1 MKLYYSRGACSMVT
15 RIVLNEL
22 GVTYTTESVDLRTKT
37 CDSGADFR
45 EINPKGS
52 VPVIVLDNGEILTEG
67 QVILQYL
74 CDTHHGQAL
83 LPEVGNFSRYRVLEW
98 LNYISTELHKGF
110 APLFNPALPED
121 VKTQFFIPA
130 LEARFAFINE
140 HLSDKAYMAGAHF
153 TIADAYLFVML
164 SWCSHCGVTLSGLD
178 ELFRLQKTLAARPA
192 IIKALKD
199 EGFGA

>member
-22 GVTYTTESVDLRTKT
+22 GVTYTAEAVDLRTKT
-37 CDSGADFR
+37 SENSTDFR

-52 VPVIVLDNGEILTEG
+52 VPVIVLDNGAILTEG

-74 CDTHHGQAL
+74 CDTYQGQAL

-110 APLFNPALPED
+110 APLFNPAMPED
-121 VKTQFFIPA
+121 IKKQFFIPA
-130 LEARFAFINE
+130 LEARFAFVNQ
-140 HLSDKAYMAGAHF
+140 HLTENAYMAGAHYS
-153 TIADAYLFVML
+153 IADAYLFVML
-164 SWCSHCGVTLSGLD
+164 SWCSHCGIKLTGL
-178 ELFRLQKTLAARPA
+178 EALLRLQKTLAARAA